1 VDEESIFIVLKLQT
15 KRTNMNVSVEY
26 LGEKKFKANTTK
38 SSYILDCKEITPVEY
53 FATGI
58 IGCTGIDLVMMAE
71 KDGYEVSHYKVN
83 AEIERTASVPMK
95 FTSMHITYDF
105 EGAFESIKAKR
116 YILSSLESYCTTINT
131 IRDTVKISYSIIHN
145 GEKIADKEL
154 LSSTYIEQDDG
165 FGGACC
171 S

>member
-1 VDEESIFIVLKLQT
+1 
-15 KRTNMNVSVEY
+15 MH
-26 LGEKKFKANTTK
+26 KKFKANTLK

-71 KDGYEVSHYKVN
+71 KDGFEVTNYSVK
-83 AEIERTASVPMK
+83 AEIERTETVPMK
-95 FTSMHITYDF
+95 FASMHIIYDF
-105 EGAFESIKAKR
+105 DGEFDATKAKR
-116 YILSSLESYCTTINT
+116 YIGASLESYCTTVNS
-131 IRDTVKISYSIIHN
+131 IRDSVKVTYTIIQN
-145 GEKIADKEL
+145 GETIAEKEELISMKIEL
-154 LSSTYIEQDDG
+154 EDG

>member
-1 VDEESIFIVLKLQT
+1 
-15 KRTNMNVSVEY
+15 MNVSVEY
-26 LGEKKFKANTTK
+26 LGNKEFKANTLK

-71 KDGYEVSHYKVN
+71 KDGFEVTNYSVK
-83 AEIERTASVPMK
+83 AEIERTETVPMK
-95 FTSMHITYDF
+95 FASMHIIFDF
-105 EGAFESIKAKR
+105 DGEFDATKAKR
-116 YILSSLESYCTTINT
+116 YIGASLESYCTTVNS
-131 IRDTVKISYSIIHN
+131 IRDSVKVSYTIIQN
-145 GEKIADKEL
+145 GEMITENEGLISMGSIATE
-154 LSSTYIEQDDG
+154 DG

>member
-1 VDEESIFIVLKLQT
+1 MDVSI
-15 KRTNMNVSVEY
+15 EY

-58 IGCTGIDLVMMAE
+58 IGCTGIDLVVMSE
-71 KDGYEVSHYKVN
+71 KDGYEVKNYSVK
-83 AEIERTASVPMK
+83 AEIERTDSVPMK
-95 FTSMHITYDF
+95 FASMHIIYDF
-105 EGAFESIKAKR
+105 ESEFDATKAKR
-116 YILSSLESYCTTINT
+116 YIGASLESYCTTINS
-131 IRDTVKISYSIIHN
+131 IRDSVKVSYTIIQN
-145 GEKIADKEL
+145 GETIVEKEEL
-154 LSSTYIEQDDG
+154 ISLSVPLEDG

>member
-1 VDEESIFIVLKLQT
+1 
-15 KRTNMNVSVEY
+15 MNVSVEY
-26 LGEKKFKANTTK
+26 LGDKKFKANTTK

-71 KDGYEVSHYKVN
+71 KDGFEVTNYSVK
-83 AEIERTASVPMK
+83 AEIERSESVPMK
-95 FTSMHITYDF
+95 FVSMHIIYEFDGEFDAT
-105 EGAFESIKAKR
+105 KAKR
-116 YILSSLESYCTTINT
+116 YIGASLESYCTTVNSIRNSVKVTYT
-131 IRDTVKISYSIIHN
+131 IIQN
-145 GEKIADKEL
+145 GEMIADKETL
-154 LSSTYIEQDDG
+154 ISMNIKLEDG

>member
-1 VDEESIFIVLKLQT
+1 MDVSI
-15 KRTNMNVSVEY
+15 EY

-58 IGCTGIDLVMMAE
+58 IGCTGIDLVVMSE
-71 KDGYEVSHYKVN
+71 KDGYEVKNYSVK
-83 AEIERTASVPMK
+83 AEIERTESVPMK
-95 FTSMHITYDF
+95 FASMHIIYDF
-105 EGAFESIKAKR
+105 EGAFDAIKAKR
-116 YILSSLESYCTTINT
+116 YIGASLESYCTTINS
-131 IRDTVKISYSIIHN
+131 IRDSVKVSYTIIHN
-145 GEKIADKEL
+145 GEKIVDKEEL
-154 LSSTYIEQDDG
+154 ISLSVPLEDG

>member
-1 VDEESIFIVLKLQT
+1 
-15 KRTNMNVSVEY
+15 MNVSVEY
-26 LGEKKFKANTTK
+26 LGDKKFKANTLK

-71 KDGYEVSHYKVN
+71 QDGFEVTNYSVK
-83 AEIERTASVPMK
+83 AEIERTETVPMK
-95 FTSMHITYDF
+95 FASMHIIYDF
-105 EGAFESIKAKR
+105 EGGFDATKAKR
-116 YILSSLESYCTTINT
+116 YIGASLESYCTTVNS
-131 IRDTVKISYSIIHN
+131 IRDSVKVTYTIIQN
-145 GEKIADKEL
+145 GETIAEKEALISMKIEL
-154 LSSTYIEQDDG
+154 EDG

>member
-1 VDEESIFIVLKLQT
+1 
-15 KRTNMNVSVEY
+15 MNVSVEY
-26 LGEKKFKANTTK
+26 LGEKKFKANTAK

-71 KDGYEVSHYKVN
+71 NDGYEVRDYKVS
-83 AEIERTASVPMK
+83 AEVERTTSVPMK

-105 EGAFESIKAKR
+105 EGAFEPIKAKR

-145 GEKIADKEL
+145 GETIANKEL
-154 LSSTYIEQDDG
+154 LSLTTYIEQNDG

>member
-1 VDEESIFIVLKLQT
+1 
-15 KRTNMNVSVEY
+15 MNVSLEY

-58 IGCTGIDLVMMAE
+58 IGCTGIDLVVMAE
-71 KDGYEVSHYKVN
+71 KDGYIVNNYKVS
-83 AEIERTASVPMK
+83 AEIERQMSVPIK
-95 FTSMHITYDF
+95 FASLHIIYEF
-105 EGAFESIKAKR
+105 EGSFDAVKAKR
-116 YILSSLESYCTTINT
+116 YILASLESYCTTVNSV
-131 IRDTVKISYSIIHN
+131 RDSVKISYTIVYN
-145 GEKIADKEL
+145 GEKVASKESIA
-154 LSSTYIEQDDG
+154 SGGGGSIEMDDG

>member
-1 VDEESIFIVLKLQT
+1 
-15 KRTNMNVSVEY
+15 MNVSVEY
-26 LGEKKFKANTTK
+26 LGDKKFKANTTK

-71 KDGYEVSHYKVN
+71 KDGFEVRNYSVK
-83 AEIERTASVPMK
+83 AEIERTTSVPMK
-95 FTSMHITYDF
+95 FSSMHIIYDF
-105 EGAFESIKAKR
+105 EGDFDATKAKR
-116 YILSSLESYCTTINT
+116 YIGASLESYCTTVNS
-131 IRDTVKISYSIIHN
+131 IRDSVTVSYTIVQN
-145 GEKIADKEL
+145 GQIIADKETL
-154 LSSTYIEQDDG
+154 MSMNIKLEDG